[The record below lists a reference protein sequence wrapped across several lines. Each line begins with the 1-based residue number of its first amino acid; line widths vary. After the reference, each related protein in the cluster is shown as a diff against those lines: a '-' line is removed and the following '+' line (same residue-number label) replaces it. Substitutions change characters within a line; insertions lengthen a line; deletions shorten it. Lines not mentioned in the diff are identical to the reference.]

1 MENRAYAL
9 IAGVFTLALAAALFF
24 SVWWFGG
31 KHDVTRDYL
40 VVTQGNVTGL
50 NLQAQ
55 VRYRGIRVGRVED
68 IHLDKNQPDD
78 ILVRIRI
85 LDEVP
90 VNRSTVAILNYQ
102 GVTGLAQVQL
112 EERGDDER
120 PLEPAEDALPRIPMQ
135 PSLIQELSESG
146 AETLRQARDL
156 LAAANRLVGEENQKR
171 IGNTLANLESISA
184 GLKPAA
190 QELGPTLVQ
199 LRKALSDDN
208 IRHLSAALEGGSGAA
223 REARELVAGLR
234 RFSERLE
241 QGGVGEGG
249 GGLLSPRWGE
259 LADDIAVSTRQLDRV
274 LHQVERDPQSLIFG
288 TPPPVPGPGEPG
300 FAPASGRKP

>member
-1 MENRAYAL
+1 MENRAHAL
-9 IAGVFTLALAAALFF
+9 VAGLFTLLLAAAVLF

-68 IHLDKNQPDD
+68 IRLDKNQPDD
-78 ILVRIRI
+78 ILIRISI

-90 VNRSTVAILNYQ
+90 VTRSTVALLNYQ

-112 EERGDDER
+112 EERGDDDR
-120 PLEPAEDALPRIPMQ
+120 PLAAGDGLPRIPMQ
-135 PSLIQELSESG
+135 PSLIQELSDAG
-146 AETLRQARDL
+146 AETLRQAREL
-156 LAAANRLVGEENQKR
+156 LTAANQLVGEENQR
-171 IGNTLANLESISA
+171 RVGNTLANLESISA

-199 LRKALSDDN
+199 LRKALADDN
-208 IRHLSAALEGGSGAA
+208 LKHLSSALEGSAGTA
-223 REARELVAGLR
+223 REAKELVAGLR
-234 RFSERLE
+234 RLSERLE
-241 QGGVGEGG
+241 QSGG
-249 GGLLSPRWGE
+249 GESGAGLLSPRWGD
-259 LADDIAVSTRQLDRV
+259 LAGDIATSTRQLNRV
-274 LHQVERDPQSLIFG
+274 LNQVERDPQSLIFG
-288 TPPPVPGPGEPG
+288 APAPVPGPGEPG
-300 FAPASGRKP
+300 FLPHPGRNP